1 MKINP
6 PQRLLSV
13 RQGALEITLNEAGQ
27 VYEIQVGSI
36 QLNAYKTP
44 SFLNGPFALYLRA
57 KNGKVVNLFKQAT
70 RLERYENGFR
80 YEGKVWGVPFSL
92 EIILSTENL
101 YFFALNF
108 LGQGKGLADV
118 LFVHDI
124 GLAEEGG
131 VRSNELYTSQYV
143 DHHIVKNENGFVI
156 LSRENMGKPNPGLA
170 IGSIGIRSIHY
181 ATDLMQFYT
190 PKSREKGIPTHLCD
204 DLPDVNRQYECGAAL
219 LQSESFSLQE
229 KQHFL
234 FYGFYS
240 SDEKSCYKN
249 MPSLDA
255 TLWKTPLKG
264 QPCLVERALL
274 KKEFVGPLL
283 SGNDVEEKELEKRYP
298 KRFGIEKIRDKTLS
312 FFLEDGTH
320 IVHKE
325 KDLEVERGHGTILY
339 RYPRGMAFEKDS
351 FCATCLMDGAFGQ
364 QIVLGNTSLNKL
376 TPVSRGLL
384 DVPHADGIRILLKI
398 DGSYRLLGEPSL
410 FEMSLNSATW
420 DYRWNNDEIEV
431 RVDIAKTENA
441 YRLHFASKTGKAYEL
456 LVLFEGVLGEQERLV
471 PFEVQEESF
480 SWTYSFGEGTYFQSK
495 YPALRYRL
503 SFDKEAKR
511 HEDEIFFSDGITR
524 LPALQVFALHQ
535 SEFSLLIQASL
546 DGETMGLPL
555 APQKEKE
562 RFENQFRSDFLHLH
576 FSVPKEPGFAEKIN
590 LITPWLIQGA
600 LIHYLVPHGLE
611 QNGGAAWGTRDVAQ
625 GPYELFSAFGN
636 FPAMRQLILDL
647 YSHQNPTTGEWPQWF
662 MLDAYAFGAGDCHG
676 DVVFWPLGI
685 LADYLEKTGDNALL
699 KSELPFQENPTK
711 AALEMHV
718 ASALK
723 SIASRFIEGTD
734 LLCYGGG
741 DWDDTLQPI
750 DAAMKARLV
759 SPWTQELAYQVL
771 SRLGAVYPEKETK
784 ELLLSLAKRVQRGYE
799 EKLVTRWG
807 IPGFLIVEKDGRL
820 TSLITPDD
828 TTTGIHYRLLPYTRA
843 ILSELATPEQAHAF
857 SQLIDEELT
866 FSDGIRLMDQPARY
880 DGGVSHLFVR
890 AEQAANVGREISLC
904 YVHAEIR
911 YIESMTVLGEAEK
924 AFKTMEKIIPIGL
937 QDVVKNATLRQA
949 NTYFSSSDPLF
960 NDRYAFAKGM
970 KELKEG
976 KVPVNGGWRVYS
988 SGNGI
993 FLARLLGDFFGLK
1006 IAEKGLA
1013 IDPVLPQSFADSSV
1027 ELDLYGKRMKVLY
1040 HLGTKGCGIEKIR
1053 IDGQFVSGQKLQN
1066 PYRNAGIFITKDK
1079 IKGRLI
1085 EVFTA

>member
-6 PQRLLSV
+6 PQRLQSAS
-13 RQGALEITLNEAGQ
+13 QGALKVTLNEAGQ

-44 SFLNGPFALYLRA
+44 SFLKGPFALYLRK
-57 KNGKVVNLFKQAT
+57 KNEEVVNLFEVASH
-70 RLERYENGFR
+70 LEQYDNGFR
-80 YEGKVWGVPFSL
+80 YEGEAWGVPFSL
-92 EIILSTENL
+92 EIVLATENL
-101 YFFALNF
+101 YFFALDF
-108 LGQGKGLADV
+108 LGQGKGFADV

-143 DHHIVKNENGFVI
+143 DHHIVLNENGFVI

-170 IGSIGIRSIHY
+170 IGSVGIRSIHY

-190 PKSREKGIPTHLCD
+190 PKSRENGLPAHRRD

-219 LQSESFSLQE
+219 LQSELFSLEE
-229 KQHFL
+229 KRHFL

-240 SDEKSCYKN
+240 KDETRCYDTA
-249 MPSLDA
+249 PALDA
-255 TLWKTPLKG
+255 ALWKTPLKG
-264 QPCLVERALL
+264 QARQIQKAVL
-274 KKEFVGPLL
+274 KKEFQGSLL
-283 SGNDVEEKELEKRYP
+283 SGKTLEEKELEKRYRNP
-298 KRFGIEKIRDKTLS
+298 LQIEKSPGKTLS

-320 IVHKE
+320 VVQKE

-339 RYPRGMAFEKDS
+339 RYPRTMAFEKDS
-351 FCATCLMDGAFGQ
+351 FCATCLMDGCFGQ

-384 DVPHADGIRILLKI
+384 DIPHADGIRILLKI

-410 FEMSLNSATW
+410 FEMSLNGALW
-420 DYRWNNDEIEV
+420 DYQTNDDEIEV
-431 RVDIAKTENA
+431 RVDLSKKENV
-441 YRLHFASKTGKAYEL
+441 YRLHFASKRGKAYEA

-471 PFEVQEESF
+471 PFEVQDGPR

-495 YPALRYRL
+495 YPKLNYRL
-503 SFDKEAKR
+503 SFDKEAQR
-511 HEDEIFFSDGITR
+511 QEDGMFFTDGITR
-524 LPALQVFALHQ
+524 LPDLQIFALHQ
-535 SEFSLLIQASL
+535 SDFTLLIQASL
-546 DGETMGLPL
+546 NGEECGLPL
-555 APQKEKE
+555 APQKEKDL
-562 RFENQFRSDFLHLH
+562 FIGQFRSDFLHLR
-576 FSVPKEPGFAEKIN
+576 FSIPEEPGFTDKIN
-590 LITPWLIQGA
+590 LITPWFIQGA

-685 LADYLEKTGDNALL
+685 LADYLEKTEDVGILNSA
-699 KSELPFQENPTK
+699 LPFQENPTHASLEEHVK
-711 AALEMHV
+711 AAI
-718 ASALK
+718 K
-723 SIASRFIEGTD
+723 SIADRFIEGTD

-750 DAAMKARLV
+750 DAAMKSRLV
-759 SPWTQELAYQVL
+759 SPWTQELAYQIL
-771 SRLGAVYPEKETK
+771 SRLGSVYPEKETK
-784 ELLLSLAKRVQRGYE
+784 GVLLSLAERAKRGFEQD
-799 EKLVTRWG
+799 LVTSWG
-807 IPGFLIVEKDGRL
+807 IPGFLIVEKDTHL
-820 TSLITPDD
+820 TRLITPEDV
-828 TTTGIHYRLLPYTRA
+828 TTGIHYRLLPYTRA
-843 ILSELATPEQAHAF
+843 ILSHLATPEEARAF
-857 SQLIDEELT
+857 SKLIEEKLT
-866 FSDGIRLMDQPARY
+866 FPDGIRLMDQPARY

-911 YIESMTVLGEAEK
+911 YIESMAVLGEAEK

-937 QDVVKNATLRQA
+937 QDIVKNATLRQE

-970 KELKEG
+970 KELKNG
-976 KVPVNGGWRVYS
+976 KIPVNGGWRVYS

-1006 IAEKGLA
+1006 IAKQGLSV
-1013 IDPVLPQSFADSSV
+1013 DPVLPQSFKEASV
-1027 ELDLYGKRMKVLY
+1027 EIDLYGTPTKVLY
-1040 HLGTKGCGIEKIR
+1040 HLGAKGFGVEKILV
-1053 IDGQFVSGQKLQN
+1053 DGRLVSGQKLQN
-1066 PYRNAGIFITKDK
+1066 PYRIAGLFIRKNE
-1079 IKGRLI
+1079 IKGSLI